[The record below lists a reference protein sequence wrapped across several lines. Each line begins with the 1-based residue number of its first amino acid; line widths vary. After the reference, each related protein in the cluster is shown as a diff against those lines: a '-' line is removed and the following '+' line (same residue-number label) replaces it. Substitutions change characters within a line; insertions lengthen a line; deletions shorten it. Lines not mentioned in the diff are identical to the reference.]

1 MEEPYLTAAAAAA
14 LLDVEVPSLYA
25 YVSRGL
31 LASHADPR
39 DPRARRY
46 RREEVAALRARR
58 EARRHP
64 EEAAPRALAWGQPVL
79 DSALT
84 TVAGGRLWYR
94 GFDAVELARERTL
107 EEVAALLWSGDTRAA
122 GEELRDARQRRSL
135 AGWLGPLRSLGPLE
149 RAQAL
154 LPRAASADA
163 AAWDLRGEAVA
174 RCGARILHAVAAAV
188 GGGAPKNAAEPQRS
202 QAQRRRGRG
211 PAAGPTAT
219 ALAASWGMR
228 QRAAAA
234 RALDSALIL
243 CADHELN
250 VSTFAARCA
259 ASAEATPWDAVSA
272 GLATLRGRR
281 HGGASLRAEALLREA
296 AATSPAAAVGER
308 LRRGE
313 ALPGFGHPLYPAGD
327 PRGAE
332 LLALASRVAPRS
344 PPVKAAQRLAGAV
357 ADLLGERPNLDL
369 GLAALCAAL
378 RLPPGSPIALFAL
391 GRTVGWVAH
400 AREEYARGRLI
411 RPRARYVGPPPADAR
426 RDVS

>member
-1 MEEPYLTAAAAAA
+1 MEEPYLTAAEAAA

-31 LASHADPR
+31 LASHTDPR

-46 RREEVAALRARR
+46 RREEVAALRGRR

-64 EEAAPRALAWGQPVL
+64 EQAAPRALAWGEPVL

-94 GFDAVELARERTL
+94 GLDAVELARERTL
-107 EEVAALLWSGDTRAA
+107 EEVAALLWTGDVGAA
-122 GEELRDARQRRSL
+122 GELFRDAGQRRPP
-135 AGWLGPLRSLGPLE
+135 AGWLAPLRQLGPLE

-163 AAWDLRGEAVA
+163 AAWDLRGDAVA
-174 RCGARILHAVAAAV
+174 RCGARILRAVAAAV
-188 GGGAPKNAAEPQRS
+188 GGCAPKDAAPERS
-202 QAQRRRGRG
+202 ERERRRGAE
-211 PAAGPTAT
+211 PAAGPTAA
-219 ALAASWGMR
+219 ALAAAWGLGR
-228 QRAAAA
+228 RASAA
-234 RALDSALIL
+234 RAFDSALIL

-296 AATSPAAAVGER
+296 ASTTPAAAVGER

-313 ALPGFGHPLYPAGD
+313 PLPGFGHPLYSAGD

-332 LLALASRVAPRS
+332 LLALASRVSPRS
-344 PPVKAAQRLAGAV
+344 PPLKAAQRLAAAV

-378 RLPPGSPIALFAL
+378 RLPPGSSIALFAL

-426 RDVS
+426 GGAS